1 MSRRGWSII
10 ELLICIAIVAL
21 LLGLLVPTLLRA
33 RDLGFRTVCA
43 NNLRQQNMAWQSYV
57 QDNKDVFPLAAG
69 AMEWSYGGV
78 SYVGAS
84 RVPVLA
90 ADRPINSHL
99 AEHVQVDVVSDL
111 AGLFRCPSDRGVTE
125 REKEKQRVSVLSEGT
140 CYATF
145 GNSYRANA
153 ALFDSTRAG
162 IDQLHRPLAMHE
174 IQTATSRLLLTGDA
188 TWYYATQPKGSPDA
202 RFEANWHQRRDFGNM
217 LAVDG
222 SVRHVDFASDAR
234 DFFLSPRLGIDS
246 TSGK

>member
-10 ELLICIAIVAL
+10 ELLVCVAVVAL

-57 QDNKDVFPLAAG
+57 QDNKDVFPLATG
-69 AMEWSYGGV
+69 DMDWSYGGV
-78 SYVGAS
+78 SYVGPS

-90 ADRPINSHL
+90 SDRPINAHL

-111 AGLFRCPSDRGVTE
+111 AALFRCPSDRGVTE
-125 REKEKQRVSVLSEGT
+125 REKEKQRVSVLSDGT
-140 CYATF
+140 CYETF

-153 ALFDSTRAG
+153 TLFDSTRAG
-162 IDQLHRPLAMHE
+162 FDSLRRPLAMHE

-188 TWYYATQPKGSPDA
+188 TWYYATQPKTSPDA
-202 RFEANWHQRRDFGNM
+202 LYEANWHQRRDFGNM

-222 SVRHVDFASDAR
+222 SVRSVDFAADPR
-234 DFFLSPRLGIDS
+234 DFFLSPRVGTDS
-246 TSGK
+246 VSGK

>member
-10 ELLICIAIVAL
+10 ELLVCIGVVAL

-57 QDNKDVFPLAAG
+57 QDNKEVFPLTTG
-69 AMEWSYGGV
+69 DMEWSYGGV

-84 RVPVLA
+84 RTAVLA
-90 ADRPINSHL
+90 SDRPINAHL

-111 AGLFRCPSDRGVTE
+111 AVLFRCPSDRGITE
-125 REKEKQRVSVLSEGT
+125 REKEKHRVSVLSEGT

-162 IDQLHRPLAMHE
+162 IDPHQRPLAMHE
-174 IQTATSRLLLTGDA
+174 IQTSTSRLLLTGDA
-188 TWYYATQPKGSPDA
+188 TWYYATLPKNSPEA
-202 RFEANWHQRRDFGNM
+202 LLEANWHQRRDFGNM

-222 SVRHVDFASDAR
+222 SVRHVDFGADVR
-234 DFFLSPRLGIDS
+234 EFFLSPRLGVDS